1 MTNLI
6 FLIVGLL
13 LGGFVG
19 VAFMCCLQINRL
31 HKYDQDER
39 RASDEEKKCE

>member
-1 MTNLI
+1 MTNII

-19 VAFMCCLQINRL
+19 VTFMCCLQINRL
-31 HKYDQDER
+31 HKFEQDEGR
-39 RASDEEKKCE
+39 TSDEEKKCK